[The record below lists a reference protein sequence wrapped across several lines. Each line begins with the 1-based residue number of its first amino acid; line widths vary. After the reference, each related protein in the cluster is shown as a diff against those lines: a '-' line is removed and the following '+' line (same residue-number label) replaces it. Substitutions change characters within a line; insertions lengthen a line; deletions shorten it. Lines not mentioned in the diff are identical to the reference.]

1 MAADQRRKRL
11 SGASIVGYGSREQGR
26 HKRRNLGM
34 VQNDLSMK
42 SHISVEWDANQKR
55 VVAKREQIGISWRQ
69 TKPLVNS
76 IPSGHNILADVFPV
90 PEEIFD
96 LDTLSKVLSYEVWN
110 THLSDDERSLL
121 MNFLPRGSEPHQV
134 VQELLAGDN
143 FHFGNPFLKWGS
155 SLCSGDLHPDMIVAS
170 EKHLKSDKKAYFAEL
185 HNYHHDM
192 VGYLKKLKEKWEHS
206 QDPEKEIVPKTW
218 RSKNVEKRMPLNLF
232 ESRVYNHDDNV
243 TASSESGSWA
253 AEKTF
258 SSDNRISLVRKG
270 DKLQKRVPDK
280 GSVKG
285 KPRNLNVSSDDMLN
299 ERARPMKGDKQLKR
313 NTYFTESNKY
323 MSCIKISK
331 KQHELVKSMKQT
343 GKSIQS
349 RSLNRVLGNLDNIHV
364 QSYEVFIKEEQK
376 KLHEHW
382 LQLVKQDLP
391 VAYENWTER
400 NKQRNGVIISLV
412 VEIKDKPKKLLL
424 EDEDGVSSGSKLQ
437 DQEEDGS
444 HDDQSIS
451 KDSEESISKSPKDSE
466 ESISRS
472 PENQSPTHNSYQGS
486 DGELNST
493 PSDSEK
499 NLVLSKPGDDLQ
511 KETEYSRDMNAQ
523 DDPVGETPFSSG
535 GGDVW
540 QAPEMTHSYY
550 DSAPPHEYTATS
562 GMSLANTQVN
572 EEQQTHLIDLESDL
586 RQEEETSKKLHRQSG
601 EGSFS
606 YPNQDRSDLLQSLF
620 KGEGVLSY
628 HQEQKGAGL
637 DFLSSNNVMIGDGQF
652 SGHFKEPPLPTSFT
666 LDQVHRRPS
675 EVYMPENISGNIYS
689 DGGSRYMIPRQDP
702 LSAVNMSDWA
712 GNAPRLSAPPQCH
725 LNSGEFIGQQWFPA
739 DHQVRGAWSGSDGG
753 SLSIQSLG
761 TGGNSDQSLFSVL
774 SQCNQLRTANPYDP
788 VRHTDQFITTR
799 SFGAVDASTPRLS
812 AAVPQTSHPLDYLS
826 GRETHSS
833 LMPDDSAWM
842 NLPHQNPALL
852 DQLGKPYLR
861 SWNR

>member
-11 SGASIVGYGSREQGR
+11 SGASIVGFGSREQDR
-26 HKRRNLGM
+26 HKRRNFGP
-34 VQNDLSMK
+34 VQNDLNMK
-42 SHISVEWDANQKR
+42 SHISVEWDANQRR
-55 VVAKREQIGISWRQ
+55 VVAKREQIGISWKQ
-69 TKPLVNS
+69 MKPLVNFV
-76 IPSGHNILADVFPV
+76 PSGHNILADVFPV

-96 LDTLSKVLSYEVWN
+96 LDNLSKVLSYEVWM
-110 THLSDDERSLL
+110 THLSDDERNLL
-121 MNFLPRGSEPHQV
+121 MNFLPRGLEPHQV
-134 VQELLAGDN
+134 VQELLSGDN
-143 FHFGNPFLKWGS
+143 FHFGNPFLKWGTS
-155 SLCSGDLHPDMIVAS
+155 FCSGDLHPDMIVDR
-170 EKHLKSDKKAYFAEL
+170 EKHLKSDKKLYYAEL

-192 VGYLKKLKEKWEHS
+192 IGYLKKLKEKWEHG
-206 QDPEKEIVPKTW
+206 QDPEKEIMPKTW
-218 RSKNVEKRMPLNLF
+218 RSNNVEKRMPLNLY
-232 ESRVYNHDDNV
+232 ESRVYNHDENV

-253 AEKTF
+253 AEEKAF
-258 SSDNRISLVRKG
+258 SSDNQISLVRKG
-270 DKLQKRVPDK
+270 DKLQKRAPDK

-285 KPRNLNVSSDDMLN
+285 KPRNLIVSSDDMLN
-299 ERARPMKGDKQLKR
+299 ERARPMKGDKLLKR
-313 NTYFTESNKY
+313 ITYSSESNKY

-343 GKSIQS
+343 GKSIES

-382 LQLVKQDLP
+382 LQLVNKDLP
-391 VAYENWTER
+391 VAYTNWTQR
-400 NKQRNGVIISLV
+400 HKQRNAVIISLV

-424 EDEDGVSSGSKLQ
+424 EDEDGESSGSKLQ
-437 DQEEDGS
+437 DQEEDGG

-451 KDSEESISKSPKDSE
+451 KDTED
-466 ESISRS
+466 SISRS
-472 PENQSPTHNSYQGS
+472 PENQSLTHNSYRGS
-486 DGELNST
+486 DNEVNST
-493 PSDSEK
+493 LSDSEK
-499 NLVLSKPGDDLQ
+499 TLVLSKSGDDLQ
-511 KETEYSRDMNAQ
+511 KETEYSRNMNTQ
-523 DDPVGETPFSSG
+523 DVPVGEGTPFSSR

-540 QAPEMTHSYY
+540 QAPEMPHSYY
-550 DSAPPHEYTATS
+550 DSGGTHEYTAS
-562 GMSLANTQVN
+562 GMSLANPQVN

-586 RQEEETSKKLHRQSG
+586 HQEETSKKLQRQSG
-601 EGSFS
+601 DGSFS

-637 DFLSSNNVMIGDGQF
+637 DFLSSNNAMIGDGQF
-652 SGHFKEPPLPTSFT
+652 SGHFKEPLPTSFT

-675 EVYMPENISGNIYS
+675 EVYMPENISDNIYS

-712 GNAPRLSAPPQCH
+712 GNASRMSAPPQSH
-725 LNSGEFIGQQWFPA
+725 LNTGEFIGQHWFPA

-753 SLSIQSLG
+753 SLSSQSLS

-774 SQCNQLRTANPYDP
+774 SQCNQLRAANPYDP
-788 VRHTDQFITTR
+788 VRHTDQFVTTR
-799 SFGAVDASTPRLS
+799 SYGAVDASIPRLN

-826 GRETHSS
+826 GREAHSS
-833 LMPDDSAWM
+833 LLPDDSAWM

-852 DQLGKPYLR
+852 DQMGKPYLR